1 MAVIGS
7 KPAEPLLTHDYVEDV
22 EGRLYVIVGDE
33 HPPNA
38 YFAFLKYVPTSE
50 RTPWYRRGTHYARVI
65 KAYGARNVFPASE
78 RVGILRYDPV
88 IGAEV
93 PVLERDRIAR
103 IYRGRAR
110 LNEILREAS
119 DELEEAVC
127 DVIDALSRVCGIWP
141 GSVGVT
147 GSLLPGIHSL
157 EVSDI
162 DVVVYG
168 CRDSLL
174 LAECVSDAFP
184 AQPPRMLE
192 RRAVREA
199 TLYGLDPS
207 SILAVMPPYKARLL
221 GGRELNFVMARERPR
236 RYGRRV
242 LTPLGVFEGVLEVE
256 PGSCEALMYPGEARV
271 SNRVEVGGCRIVSV
285 VTYENFFTYA
295 LYIGGE
301 LRVSGV
307 LERVDD
313 GEECVV
319 VVGSRENPGYVI
331 RA

>member
-38 YFAFLKYVPTSE
+38 YFAFLKYVPTNE
-50 RTPWYRRGTHYARVI
+50 RTPWSRKGTYYARVI
-65 KAYGARNVFPASE
+65 RAYGARNVFPASE

-88 IGAEV
+88 LGAKV
-93 PVLERDRIAR
+93 PVLGKERIAR
-103 IYRGRAR
+103 TYHGRGR
-110 LNEILREAS
+110 LYEILREAS

-127 DVIDALSRVCGIWP
+127 DVVDALSRVCGIGP

-147 GSLLPGIHSL
+147 GSILPDIHSL

-162 DVVVYG
+162 DIVVYG
-168 CRDSLL
+168 CRDSIL

-184 AQPPRMLE
+184 AQPPRALE
-192 RRAVREA
+192 RRVVKEA
-199 TLYGLDPS
+199 SLYGLSPS
-207 SILAVMPPYKARLL
+207 DVLGVMPPYKARLL
-221 GGRELNFVMARERPR
+221 RGRELNFVMARDRPR

-242 LTPLGVFEGVLEVE
+242 LTPVGVFEGVIEIE

-271 SNRVEVGGCRIVSV
+271 SRRVEVGGCRIVSV
-285 VTYENFFTYA
+285 ITYENFFTYA
-295 LYIGGE
+295 LYLGGR

-307 LERVDD
+307 LERVDGGD
-313 GEECVV
+313 ECVV

>member
-1 MAVIGS
+1 MAVIDS

-38 YFAFLKYVPTSE
+38 YFAFLKYVPTNE
-50 RTPWYRRGTHYARVI
+50 ITPWSRKGIHYARVI
-65 KAYGARNVFPASE
+65 RAYGARNVFPASE

-88 IGAEV
+88 LGAEV
-93 PVLERDRIAR
+93 PTLSKKYIAR
-103 IYRGRAR
+103 AYRGRDR
-110 LNEILREAS
+110 LREIMSKAS

-127 DVIDALSRVCGIWP
+127 DVVDALSRVCGIGP
-141 GSVGVT
+141 NSVGVT
-147 GSLLPGIHSL
+147 GSILPGIHSI

-162 DVVVYG
+162 DIVVYG
-168 CRDSLL
+168 CRASAL

-184 AQPPRMLE
+184 AQPPRALE
-192 RRAVREA
+192 RRVVKEA
-199 TLYGLDPS
+199 SLYGLDPGDV
-207 SILAVMPPYKARLL
+207 LAVMPPYKARLL
-221 GGRELNFVMARERPR
+221 RGRELNFVMARDRPR

-242 LTPLGVFEGVLEVE
+242 LTPIDVFEGVLEVE

-271 SNRVEVGGCRIVSV
+271 SRRYVVDGCRVSSV
-285 VTYENFFTYA
+285 ITYENFFTYA
-295 LYIGGE
+295 LYLGGR

-307 LERVDD
+307 LERVDGGD
-313 GEECVV
+313 ECVV

>member
-1 MAVIGS
+1 LAVIDS

-38 YFAFLKYVPTSE
+38 YFAFLKYVPTNE
-50 RTPWYRRGTHYARVI
+50 RTPWSRRGIRYARVI
-65 KAYGARNVFPASE
+65 RAYGARNVFPASE

-88 IGAEV
+88 LGAEV
-93 PVLERDRIAR
+93 PILRKEYIARTYHGRDR
-103 IYRGRAR
+103 
-110 LNEILREAS
+110 LREIMSRAS

-127 DVIDALSRVCGIWP
+127 EAVDALSRVCGIRP

-147 GSLLPGIHSL
+147 GSILPGIHSI

-162 DVVVYG
+162 DIVVYG

-174 LAECVSDAFP
+174 LTECVSNAFP
-184 AQPPRMLE
+184 AQPPRALE
-192 RRAVREA
+192 RRVVKEA
-199 TLYGLDPS
+199 SLYGLSPDDV
-207 SILAVMPPYKARLL
+207 LDVMPPYKARLL
-221 GGRELNFVMARERPR
+221 RGRELNFVMARDRPR
-236 RYGRRV
+236 RYGGRV
-242 LTPLGVFEGVLEVE
+242 YTPVDVFEGVLEVE

-271 SNRVEVGGCRIVSV
+271 TSQTKVGGCKIVSV
-285 VTYENFFTYA
+285 ITYENFFTYA
-295 LYIGGE
+295 LYLGGK

-307 LERVDD
+307 LERID
-313 GEECVV
+313 GGDECVV
-319 VVGSRENPGYVI
+319 VVGTKENPGYVI